1 LIKTDNFH
9 QQPRDEII
17 VMNVDID
24 SSREQGLNPLSQI
37 SMRPHSKAV
46 MSPGGDVI
54 LKKRAG
60 KKLEPIKNTGGR
72 PEIFGNMKNH
82 D

>member
-1 LIKTDNFH
+1 
-9 QQPRDEII
+9 
-17 VMNVDID
+17 
-24 SSREQGLNPLSQI
+24 
-37 SMRPHSKAV
+37 MRPHSKAV